1 MKESRAAVL
10 KRAKLFAR
18 KAKLNPELLKRYQ
31 KPVEKKED

>member
-18 KAKLNPELLKRYQ
+18 KAKLNPALPDKY
-31 KPVEKKED
+31 KPAEKAD